1 MPLPS
6 PGIAADDADGAQPT
20 ATKKAVFF
28 HGLKKVLRA
37 GRSKAAARTW
47 TTNEVYDG
55 RNEALITTD
64 KNADEP
70 FHGAGGTGFDKSP

>member
-6 PGIAADDADGAQPT
+6 PGIAADDANGAQPT

-28 HGLKKVLRA
+28 HGLKKVLRT
-37 GRSKAAARTW
+37 GRRESAARTW
-47 TTNEVYDG
+47 ATNEMNDG
-55 RNEALITTD
+55 RNETLITTD

-70 FHGAGGTGFDKSP
+70 FHNAGGTGFERSP